1 MQQISE
7 TERQDLIDAGLGA
20 DRLRTDPAFQRAVTE
35 IRKNAVDALI
45 GLNEGTPTYEA
56 DNRRLRAEIHAID
69 ALCGSIAMSI
79 QRGNAV
85 RKNQAN

>member
-1 MQQISE
+1 MQQLSE
-7 TERQDLIDAGLGA
+7 TERQELIDAGIGA

-35 IRKNAVDALI
+35 IRKNAVDELIALK
-45 GLNEGTPTYEA
+45 EGSETYEA

-69 ALCGSIAMSI
+69 ALCGNIKSTI

-85 RKNQAN
+85 RRNN

>member
-35 IRKNAVDALI
+35 IRKNAVDELIALT
-45 GLNEGTPTYEA
+45 EGSETYEA